1 MKKKVLL
8 TILFVMLLSLL
19 VSFIVSAEEI
29 SEWSDITELDG
40 MTDKATFGADG
51 SKGATSRILMDDG
64 ITYPAYYIFKDSATQ
79 SVDFTEINRISSKS
93 YTKANV
99 LRVEI
104 PNGITT
110 VARLQG
116 YTSLLEVVV
125 PEGVEAIVDNFLD
138 SLTTVNMVTLPSTV
152 KSIGY
157 LAFYKIG
164 AVENFVIPEGC
175 VTIDEKAFKY
185 AQIKTLVI
193 PTSVENIGV
202 ECFFECKSLTD
213 VVCGASVI
221 GKQAF
226 KNCTV
231 LESLTL
237 ANTVEIGEQAFH
249 SCGPANV
256 VIPNGCTIVNSYAFK
271 NSQIV
276 SVTVPSSVETIGRES
291 FYGCKS
297 LKEIYYHAS
306 KAGDYMFRDC
316 SAVETLVLDNLTET
330 GTYAFYGLTSLK
342 SIELPETLTTVGD
355 FSFSKLGVEEI
366 VTPASLVNVGKSAF
380 YSSSTVKRVIVLGS
394 VFSDGMFASCSNL
407 RDVVITS
414 RVNTFEGNPFN
425 STSQNSFT
433 IYFAGND
440 YEAVRTL
447 TKGNVRFSGALCEYN
462 NFNREDFGTQN
473 VFVYGTDICA
483 VYFDGHLEDNHPCVI
498 NCERCGVMGKAE
510 ENPIHKEITSLVY
523 VSYDSDG
530 QAVTTCENTGC
541 TFRATETVPALFTCL
556 GYSASE
562 NGDGGIAVGYTVNKT
577 AINTY
582 EEIANVSLNFGV
594 FAVSQEKLGT
604 GDVFDENGILAV
616 NAISFDVTGYEYSA
630 FVLKIVGF
638 TDAQKEVKLA
648 MGAYV
653 AVNDGE
659 TTEYS
664 YMQDDKKGE
673 KIGDYYFASY
683 NDIVA

>member
-19 VSFIVSAEEI
+19 VSFTVSAEEI

-193 PTSVENIGV
+193 PTSVENIGA

-276 SVTVPSSVETIGRES
+276 SVTVPSSVETIGSES

-306 KAGDYMFRDC
+306 KAGNYMFRDC

-447 TKGNVRFSGALCEYN
+447 TKGNIRFSGALCEYN

-483 VYFDGHLEDNHPCVI
+483 VYFDGHLNDTNPCVI
-498 NCERCGVMGKAE
+498 NCSRCETYGVAK
-510 ENPIHKEITSLVY
+510 ENPVHKEKVTTTYESWAVGTI
-523 VSYDSDG
+523 
-530 QAVTTCENTGC
+530 VTTCENEGC
-541 TFRATETVPALFTCL
+541 KHEITENAPALFKISGFSTPTEYGKKGLAL
-556 GYSASE
+556 GFE
-562 NGDGGIAVGYTVNKT
+562 VNEEALSIYRATGKT
-577 AINTY
+577 
-582 EEIANVSLNFGV
+582 
-594 FAVSQEKLGT
+594 
-604 GDVFDENGILAV
+604 
-616 NAISFDVTGYEYSA
+616 ISF
-630 FVLKIVGF
+630 
-638 TDAQKEVKLA
+638 
-648 MGAYV
+648 GAYV
-653 AVNDGE
+653 ASYANVTNDNVTDMYNYAKAIKADV
-659 TTEYS
+659 TTEGVS
-664 YMQDDKKGE
+664 
-673 KIGDYYFASY
+673 YFAMKVTGFENGGNDDTKLCLGAYVVENGDVSY
-683 NDIVA
+683 LQAGEAIDGCNFLYTTYNLAYANSSNK